1 MVVGNGSVEQA
12 AAFHYDKRLPFALY
26 TDPSRRSYA
35 AAGLKHGVAT
45 AFSPKVALHALRA
58 MRAGH
63 GQGRA
68 QGDVWQQGG
77 TFVIRP
83 DHTVVFAQVSNEAG
97 DHADPAK
104 VLAALE
110 AAR

>member
-12 AAFHYDKRLPFALY
+12 AAFHHDKRLPFALY

-45 AFSPKVALHALRA
+45 ALSPKVALHTVRA

-63 GQGRA
+63 FQGQA
-68 QGDVWQQGG
+68 QGDIWQQGG
-77 TFVIRP
+77 AFVIRP
-83 DHTVVFAQVSNEAG
+83 DNTVLFAQASNEAG
-97 DHADPAK
+97 DHADPA
-104 VLAALE
+104 VILAALE